1 MNKMRFE
8 SKILVTVGC
17 LAILTGCNSTE
28 SKVGD
33 EDSMTKDERR
43 EDKLG
48 SMFGDN
54 LLLFGGDEQTKQQS
68 GDGIAVNYYLWRGA
82 LDTVSFMPLRSV
94 DPFGGVIITE
104 WYSPPE
110 SPDERLK
117 VDIVIL
123 DRQLRADGVR
133 VSIHKQKMGTRGWQD
148 TFVDPK
154 SFSEF
159 EEAVLTRA
167 RQIKMNNVK
176 S

>member
-1 MNKMRFE
+1 MFRFE
-8 SKILVTVGC
+8 SKIFVALGFLSLLVGC
-17 LAILTGCNSTE
+17 SSTPSE
-28 SKVGD
+28 VSD
-33 EDSMTKDERR
+33 DDSMSKEERR

-48 SMFGDN
+48 KMFGDD
-54 LLLFGGDEQTKQQS
+54 LFLFGGDEKRQQQA
-68 GDGIAVNYYLWRGA
+68 GDGIGVNYYLWRGA

-104 WYSPPE
+104 WYTPPE
-110 SPDERLK
+110 SSEERLK

-133 VSIHKQKMGTRGWQD
+133 VSIHKQKMGKRGWQD
-148 TFVDPK
+148 AFVDPK
-154 SFSEF
+154 SFAEF
-159 EEAVLTRA
+159 EEAILTRA